1 MVATQQKLTFEEYL
15 TYDDGTDTRYE
26 LVNGEL
32 VAMSQPE
39 GLHEDI
45 AERLYLAFKAEIER
59 LSLPW
64 VFKQGKVGI
73 RSPRAGRWDTSRL
86 PDVTV
91 LLQEQWAALRH
102 REAVIELNEAP
113 PLLVVEIISESTKTV
128 DYRAKRVEYNVLDI
142 LEYVIVDPTESKVT
156 VFNLIDQ
163 LYESSEFYG
172 SEQVQLQ
179 TFQQLRLS
187 VEQLLLP
194 L

>member
-15 TYDDGTDTRYE
+15 NYDDGTDTRYE

-64 VFKQGKVGI
+64 VSKQGKVGI

-91 LLQEQWAALRH
+91 LLQEQWANVRY

-142 LEYVIVDPTESKVT
+142 PEYVIVDPTESKVT